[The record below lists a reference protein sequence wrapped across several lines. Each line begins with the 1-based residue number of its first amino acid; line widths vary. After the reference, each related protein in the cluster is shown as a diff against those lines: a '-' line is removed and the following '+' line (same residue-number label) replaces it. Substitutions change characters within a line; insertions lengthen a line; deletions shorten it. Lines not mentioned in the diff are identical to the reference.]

1 MTTTES
7 VGRATYL
14 LTDQDRDD
22 RTFAVETWYPL
33 AANTGEPLMY
43 ELLPGV
49 GFYRAAVAGGTP
61 RSGSLPVVI
70 VSHGHTGT
78 RLVYSQLC
86 EALAQRGYLVVSL
99 DHPGDTMADVLLGAG
114 VDEPTNLELRVGDLT
129 FLYESLIGRRP
140 GFDHGCDIDTT
151 RIHALGH
158 SFGAYGIVEW
168 AARGGAHGT
177 LASLV
182 ALQPYL
188 LPLTASSMRSVAT
201 PLLIVAGEK
210 DQTTPVATNVAPAL
224 EHLSSSLTTA
234 VVLEGVGHQGCSDVG
249 LYIETAPSIEGVP
262 DFVVD
267 FLGTMS
273 ADTTGTSGEPWR
285 PVTAAHIEIVATWL
299 ANPGQR
305 EPVIEVAH
313 RHRGRVLTNS

>member
-7 VGRATYL
+7 VGRATFL
-14 LTDQDRDD
+14 LTDEDRGN
-22 RTFAVETWYPL
+22 RTLAVETWYPL
-33 AANTGEPLMY
+33 AISAGEPMMY
-43 ELLPGV
+43 ELLPGI
-49 GFYRAAVAGGTP
+49 GFYGAAVAGGAP

-114 VDEPTNLELRVGDLT
+114 VDEPTNLEQRVGDLT
-129 FLYESLIGRRP
+129 FVYESLLGRRP
-140 GFDHGCDIDTT
+140 GFAHGCAIDTA

-188 LPLTASSMRSVAT
+188 LSLTASSMRAVTT
-201 PLLIVAGEK
+201 PILIVAGEK
-210 DQTTPVATNVAPAL
+210 DQTTPVATNVVPAL
-224 EHLSSSLTTA
+224 EHLSPELTTTLL
-234 VVLEGVGHQGCSDVG
+234 LEGVGHQGCSDVG

-299 ANPGQR
+299 ENPGQR
-305 EPVIEVAH
+305 EQVLSVAAN
-313 RHRGRVLTNS
+313 HRGREFSGR